1 MRKSPFTVILFLAL
15 SCAVAGTGTIRGV
28 FDRLEG
34 YDVRVTG
41 AADAL
46 SIERLFPKEAPFFV
60 EFGADSSIV
69 AECNPGYR
77 IEVLTFLSPKG
88 AMAAFRFMS
97 GPDAKPVQAGFAG
110 LATADAVRFVKGE
123 YLVVVK
129 PAAGGDSEGALVL
142 ARAIAKRIPRTG
154 FAPELYLPLPKDG
167 LVRGSEFYFKGPKV
181 FSTRFPGELAEA
193 LSVGSALEGVTA
205 RYSVR
210 GTEMNLIKLRF
221 TGRTRT
227 VEVISSFIESCE
239 GLPITRPG
247 ANRDFYTIF
256 NKDGSEMYVAEFA
269 DWLFFVPDGPRGGD
283 AQQLIEYAMRS
294 M

>member
-1 MRKSPFTVILFLAL
+1 MRKSPIAVIALVAL

-28 FDRLEG
+28 FNKLEG

-69 AECNPGYR
+69 AECNPGYH
-77 IEVLTFLSPKG
+77 IEVLTFLTPKG
-88 AMAAFRFMS
+88 AMAAFKFMS

-110 LATADAVRFVKGE
+110 LATPDAVRFVKGE
-123 YLVVVK
+123 YFVVVK
-129 PAAGGDSEGALVL
+129 PVAGGDSEGALTL

-167 LVRGSEFYFKGPKV
+167 LIQGSEFYFKGPKV
-181 FSTRFPGELAEA
+181 FATRFSGELAEA
-193 LSVGSALEGVTA
+193 LSVGSALEGVA
-205 RYSVR
+205 GRYMFR
-210 GTEMNLIKLRF
+210 GSEMNLIKLRF
-221 TGRTRT
+221 TGRSRT
-227 VEVISSFIESCE
+227 IEVISSFIESCE

-247 ANRDFYTIF
+247 ANRDFYTVY

-269 DWLFFVPDGPRGGD
+269 DWLFFIPDGPKGGS